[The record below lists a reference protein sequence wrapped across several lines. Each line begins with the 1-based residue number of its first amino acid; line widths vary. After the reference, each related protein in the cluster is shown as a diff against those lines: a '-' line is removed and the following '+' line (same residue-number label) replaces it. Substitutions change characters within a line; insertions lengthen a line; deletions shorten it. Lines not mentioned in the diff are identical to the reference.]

1 MDDYVSLEPKLRHIS
16 FHVILPIFVSI
27 GLLVN
32 AFAFCVWMFGPKS
45 KAICCAI
52 YFAANSAVDFLYLT
66 SPLIYFDIWYDGFIP
81 TTDFICKFVYGFYDS
96 CLQMSTCMSAIIT
109 VERSLMIIFPFVFK
123 TKGMQ
128 KRSKIVTLVIIVL
141 QPFMQFITLYYN
153 RVITGMVVTFP
164 FHILKCT

>member
-1 MDDYVSLEPKLRHIS
+1 MDVWTEVKSYLLCSLFRSE
-16 FHVILPIFVSI
+16 
-27 GLLVN
+27 
-32 AFAFCVWMFGPKS
+32 FGS
-45 KAICCAI
+45 R
-52 YFAANSAVDFLYLT
+52 FSYLT

-81 TTDFICKFVYGFYDS
+81 TTDFICKCVYGFYDS

-164 FHILKCT
+164 FHI